1 MTTYIGKT
9 TTIADSVGAI
19 ANVDAIGDLS
29 LTADEIEDTVY
40 GAGGWKT
47 FVQGLKDAG
56 TFDLTVNYNKDTSG
70 NTRLTQAFVS
80 GDSAQY
86 TITFPDSSTL
96 TFTAFVSG
104 IGSLSPRT
112 KKCSGRSPCGSTAR
126 LRPCSVRRPQH
137 DPKRDPG
144 DRRGELHPPLLRRDL
159 DRDRAGVR
167 DEDHRS
173 PEDARRRPETSP

>member
-9 TTIADSVGAI
+9 TTIADSSGNI

-40 GAGGWKT
+40 GTGGWKT

-56 TFDLTVNYNKDTSG
+56 TFDLTVNYDKDMSG

-80 GDSAQY
+80 GGSAQY

-96 TFTAFVSG
+96 IFTAFVSG
-104 IGSLSPRT
+104 VGIAIPKDEKVQRT
-112 KKCSGRSPCGSTAR
+112 FTLRIDGKTAPAFSEASST
-126 LRPCSVRRPQH
+126 
-137 DPKRDPG
+137 
-144 DRRGELHPPLLRRDL
+144 
-159 DRDRAGVR
+159 
-167 DEDHRS
+167 
-173 PEDARRRPETSP
+173 

>member
-40 GAGGWKT
+40 GTGGWKT

-80 GDSAQY
+80 GDSETY

-96 TFTAFVSG
+96 IFTAFVSG
-104 IGSLSPRT
+104 VGIAVPKDEKVQRT
-112 KKCSGRSPCGSTAR
+112 FTMRIDGKTPPVFSEASST
-126 LRPCSVRRPQH
+126 
-137 DPKRDPG
+137 
-144 DRRGELHPPLLRRDL
+144 
-159 DRDRAGVR
+159 
-167 DEDHRS
+167 
-173 PEDARRRPETSP
+173 

>member
-9 TTIADSVGAI
+9 TTIADGSGNI

-56 TFDLTVNYNKDTSG
+56 TFDLTVNYNKDMSE

-80 GDSAQY
+80 GGSAQY

-96 TFTAFVSG
+96 IFTAFVAG
-104 IGSLSPRT
+104 IGIAVPKDEKVQRT
-112 KKCSGRSPCGSTAR
+112 FTMRIDGKTPPAFSEASST
-126 LRPCSVRRPQH
+126 
-137 DPKRDPG
+137 
-144 DRRGELHPPLLRRDL
+144 
-159 DRDRAGVR
+159 
-167 DEDHRS
+167 
-173 PEDARRRPETSP
+173 

>member
-9 TTIADSVGAI
+9 TTIADSSGNI

-56 TFDLTVNYNKDTSG
+56 TFDLTVNYDKDTSG
-70 NTRLTQAFVS
+70 NTRLTQAFVR
-80 GDSAQY
+80 GGSAQY

-96 TFTAFVSG
+96 IFTAFVSG
-104 IGSLSPRT
+104 VGIAIPKDEKVQRT
-112 KKCSGRSPCGSTAR
+112 FTLRIDGKTAPAFSEAPST
-126 LRPCSVRRPQH
+126 
-137 DPKRDPG
+137 
-144 DRRGELHPPLLRRDL
+144 
-159 DRDRAGVR
+159 
-167 DEDHRS
+167 
-173 PEDARRRPETSP
+173 

>member
-9 TTIADSVGAI
+9 TTIADSSGNI

-40 GAGGWKT
+40 GTGGWKT

-70 NTRLTQAFVS
+70 NTRLTQAFVR

-96 TFTAFVSG
+96 IFTAFVSG
-104 IGSLSPRT
+104 VGIAVPKDEKVQRT
-112 KKCSGRSPCGSTAR
+112 FTLRIDGKTAPAFSEAPST
-126 LRPCSVRRPQH
+126 
-137 DPKRDPG
+137 
-144 DRRGELHPPLLRRDL
+144 
-159 DRDRAGVR
+159 
-167 DEDHRS
+167 
-173 PEDARRRPETSP
+173 

>member
-9 TTIADSVGAI
+9 TTVADSTGTI
-19 ANVDAIGDLS
+19 GNVDAIGDIS

-40 GAGGWKT
+40 STDGWKT

-56 TFDLTVNYNKDTSG
+56 TVDLTVNYNKDMSG

-96 TFTAFVSG
+96 IFTAFVAG
-104 IGSLSPRT
+104 IGIAVPKDEKVQRT
-112 KKCSGRSPCGSTAR
+112 FTLRIDGKTAPAFSEASST
-126 LRPCSVRRPQH
+126 
-137 DPKRDPG
+137 
-144 DRRGELHPPLLRRDL
+144 
-159 DRDRAGVR
+159 
-167 DEDHRS
+167 
-173 PEDARRRPETSP
+173 

>member
-19 ANVDAIGDLS
+19 ANVDASGDLS

-96 TFTAFVSG
+96 IFTAFVAG
-104 IGSLSPRT
+104 IGIAVPKDEKVQRT
-112 KKCSGRSPCGSTAR
+112 FTMRIDGKTPPAFSEAPST
-126 LRPCSVRRPQH
+126 
-137 DPKRDPG
+137 
-144 DRRGELHPPLLRRDL
+144 
-159 DRDRAGVR
+159 
-167 DEDHRS
+167 
-173 PEDARRRPETSP
+173 

>member
-9 TTIADSVGAI
+9 TTIADSSGNI

-56 TFDLTVNYNKDTSG
+56 TFDLTVNYNKDMSE

-80 GDSAQY
+80 GGSAQY

-96 TFTAFVSG
+96 IFTAFVAG
-104 IGSLSPRT
+104 IGIAVPKDEKVQRT
-112 KKCSGRSPCGSTAR
+112 FTLRIDGKTPPAFSEASST
-126 LRPCSVRRPQH
+126 
-137 DPKRDPG
+137 
-144 DRRGELHPPLLRRDL
+144 
-159 DRDRAGVR
+159 
-167 DEDHRS
+167 
-173 PEDARRRPETSP
+173 

>member
-9 TTIADSVGAI
+9 TTIADSSGNNI

-40 GAGGWKT
+40 GTGGWKT

-56 TFDLTVNYNKDTSG
+56 TFDLTVNYGKDTSG
-70 NTRLTQAFVS
+70 NTRLTRAFVS
-80 GDSAQY
+80 GDSEQY

-104 IGSLSPRT
+104 IGIAVPKDEKVQRT
-112 KKCSGRSPCGSTAR
+112 FTMRIDGK
-126 LRPCSVRRPQH
+126 
-137 DPKRDPG
+137 
-144 DRRGELHPPLLRRDL
+144 
-159 DRDRAGVR
+159 
-167 DEDHRS
+167 
-173 PEDARRRPETSP
+173 TSPAFSEASST

>member
-9 TTIADSVGAI
+9 TTIADSSGNI

-56 TFDLTVNYNKDTSG
+56 TFDLTVNYNKDTSE

-96 TFTAFVSG
+96 IFTAFVAG
-104 IGSLSPRT
+104 IGIAVPKDEKVQRT
-112 KKCSGRSPCGSTAR
+112 FTLRIDGKTAPAFSEASST
-126 LRPCSVRRPQH
+126 
-137 DPKRDPG
+137 
-144 DRRGELHPPLLRRDL
+144 
-159 DRDRAGVR
+159 
-167 DEDHRS
+167 
-173 PEDARRRPETSP
+173 

>member
-9 TTIADSVGAI
+9 TTIADSVGTI

-56 TFDLTVNYNKDTSG
+56 TFDLTVNYNKDMSG

-96 TFTAFVSG
+96 IFTAFVAG
-104 IGSLSPRT
+104 IGIAVPKDEKVQRT
-112 KKCSGRSPCGSTAR
+112 FTLRIDGKTPPVFSEASST
-126 LRPCSVRRPQH
+126 
-137 DPKRDPG
+137 
-144 DRRGELHPPLLRRDL
+144 
-159 DRDRAGVR
+159 
-167 DEDHRS
+167 
-173 PEDARRRPETSP
+173 

>member
-9 TTIADSVGAI
+9 TTIADSSGNI

-56 TFDLTVNYNKDTSG
+56 TFDLTVNYDAKDTSG
-70 NTRLTQAFVS
+70 NIRLTQAFVS

-96 TFTAFVSG
+96 IFTAFVAG
-104 IGSLSPRT
+104 IGIAVPKDEKVQRT
-112 KKCSGRSPCGSTAR
+112 FTLRIDGKTPPVFSEASST
-126 LRPCSVRRPQH
+126 
-137 DPKRDPG
+137 
-144 DRRGELHPPLLRRDL
+144 
-159 DRDRAGVR
+159 
-167 DEDHRS
+167 
-173 PEDARRRPETSP
+173 

>member
-9 TTIADSVGAI
+9 TTIADSSGNI

-40 GAGGWKT
+40 GTGGWKT

-56 TFDLTVNYNKDTSG
+56 TFDLTVNYDKDMSG

-80 GDSAQY
+80 GGSAQY

-96 TFTAFVSG
+96 IFTAFVSG
-104 IGSLSPRT
+104 VGIAIPKDEKVQRT
-112 KKCSGRSPCGSTAR
+112 FTLRIDGKTPPAFSEASST
-126 LRPCSVRRPQH
+126 
-137 DPKRDPG
+137 
-144 DRRGELHPPLLRRDL
+144 
-159 DRDRAGVR
+159 
-167 DEDHRS
+167 
-173 PEDARRRPETSP
+173 

>member
-56 TFDLTVNYNKDTSG
+56 TFDLTVNYNKDMSG

-96 TFTAFVSG
+96 IFTAFVSG
-104 IGSLSPRT
+104 IGIAVPKDEKVQRT
-112 KKCSGRSPCGSTAR
+112 FTLRIDGKTPPVFSEASST
-126 LRPCSVRRPQH
+126 
-137 DPKRDPG
+137 
-144 DRRGELHPPLLRRDL
+144 
-159 DRDRAGVR
+159 
-167 DEDHRS
+167 
-173 PEDARRRPETSP
+173 

>member
-9 TTIADSVGAI
+9 TTIADSSGNI

-40 GAGGWKT
+40 GTGGWKT

-70 NTRLTQAFVS
+70 NTRLTQAFVR

-86 TITFPDSSTL
+86 TITFPDTSTL
-96 TFTAFVSG
+96 TFTAFVAG
-104 IGSLSPRT
+104 IGIAVPKDEKVQRT
-112 KKCSGRSPCGSTAR
+112 FTLRIDGKTPPAFSEASST
-126 LRPCSVRRPQH
+126 
-137 DPKRDPG
+137 
-144 DRRGELHPPLLRRDL
+144 
-159 DRDRAGVR
+159 
-167 DEDHRS
+167 
-173 PEDARRRPETSP
+173 

>member
-9 TTIADSVGAI
+9 TTIADSSGNI

-56 TFDLTVNYNKDTSG
+56 TFDLTVNYNKDMSE

-80 GDSAQY
+80 GGSAQY

-96 TFTAFVSG
+96 IFTAFVSG
-104 IGSLSPRT
+104 IGIAVPKDEKVQRT
-112 KKCSGRSPCGSTAR
+112 FTMRIDGKTPPVFSEASST
-126 LRPCSVRRPQH
+126 
-137 DPKRDPG
+137 
-144 DRRGELHPPLLRRDL
+144 
-159 DRDRAGVR
+159 
-167 DEDHRS
+167 
-173 PEDARRRPETSP
+173 

>member
-9 TTIADSVGAI
+9 TTIADSSGNI

-56 TFDLTVNYNKDTSG
+56 TFDLTVNYNKDTSE

-96 TFTAFVSG
+96 TFTAFVAG
-104 IGSLSPRT
+104 IGIAVPKDEKVQRT
-112 KKCSGRSPCGSTAR
+112 FTLRIDGKTAPAFSEASST
-126 LRPCSVRRPQH
+126 
-137 DPKRDPG
+137 
-144 DRRGELHPPLLRRDL
+144 
-159 DRDRAGVR
+159 
-167 DEDHRS
+167 
-173 PEDARRRPETSP
+173 